1 MKGGGGVSRAR
12 QGEVAHRRLGAY
24 VSDTYSSAQF
34 AHAARRAALSLR
46 RVRRAGLQ
54 VCSTL
59 WAWPLRLSRFRRT
72 EAPCR
77 AAAAVAA
84 ALSFSGDPKAEAHPP
99 IRPLAA
105 ARRLLPA
112 PPPPSSS
119 ADAAG
124 CRQKCRLGVLFS
136 DRAAERTTVD
146 ERSGAHL
153 LGACAHDRT
162 DRAPARAEW
171 RSSRSWR
178 WSRVRTPRRRVQRQ
192 VASSAQQ
199 RPTAPART
207 RTRTT
212 VRSGVRQGEPCGRA
226 PACCEGERGG
236 LNCPACCGGAAGP
249 PEALPAPARSRIVFH
264 GTRILG
270 SRAASRG

>member
-99 IRPLAA
+99 SRPLAA

-124 CRQKCRLGVLFS
+124 RNAGSVFYFLTVLQS
-136 DRAAERTTVD
+136 CTTVD

-212 VRSGVRQGEPCGRA
+212 VRSGVRQGEPRGRA